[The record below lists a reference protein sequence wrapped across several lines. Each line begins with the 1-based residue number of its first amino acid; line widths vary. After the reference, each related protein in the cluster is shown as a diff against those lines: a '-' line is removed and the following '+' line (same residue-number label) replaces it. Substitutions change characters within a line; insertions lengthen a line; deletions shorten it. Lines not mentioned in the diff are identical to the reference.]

1 MGNRVVIDELGRI
14 KLSDFR
20 KIIRTAR
27 ATEKRMGT
35 QFSLCG
41 ISYKAYFLPDMM
53 MLILNWKIGEEE
65 KVQKIYLREA
75 QSNLGLNPV
84 LYFVCPFSGK
94 SCRKLF
100 TDGRKFFSMHAL
112 SDGYTY
118 RERNTSRRD
127 RALMKGLSEP
137 PDSHNRKPYYRGEI
151 TPYGKALIKYYK
163 KMEEAEKNM
172 ENVISSFRRRGRPKG
187 SRGRRKAQPNR
198 PHYTPK
204 LFKG

>member
-112 SDGYTY
+112 TDGFTY
-118 RERNTSRRD
+118 QDRNASRRD
-127 RALMKGLSEP
+127 RLLSKGLKEP
-137 PDSHNRKPYYRGEI
+137 PESTNRKPYYRGEL
-151 TPYGKALIKYYK
+151 TPYGKKLLRYYRE
-163 KMEEAEKNM
+163 MDEAEN
-172 ENVISSFRRRGRPKG
+172 NLRTAIGSFRRKGRPKG
-187 SRGRRKAQPNR
+187 SVTGMRKP
-198 PHYTPK
+198 PKLYTPP
-204 LFKG
+204 LFNK